1 MSDVLSILDRVAG
14 VARNSGCFGDVD
26 LRDATVR
33 CAAKEAAAEAWYT
46 VQHEAGGWCVSLS
59 TADRWL
65 SESIETDLLHFGDP
79 LEELI
84 EEELVELGGH
94 GPVPPPKH
102 FRADDRSYVFV
113 SRVPDAAGDANH
125 VAGLVGKWLLAYEAA
140 FRSLG
145 DMSGSDEE

>member
-1 MSDVLSILDRVAG
+1 MSDVPAILDRIAG
-14 VARNSGCFGDVD
+14 VARSSGCFGEVE
-26 LRDATVR
+26 LKAAALR

-46 VQHEAGGWCVSLS
+46 VQHEGGGWCVSLS

-84 EEELVELGGH
+84 EEELVELGGL
-94 GPVPPPKH
+94 GPVPAPKH

-113 SRVPDAAGDANH
+113 SRVPDTAGDPNH

-140 FRSLG
+140 FRNLG
-145 DMSGSDEE
+145 DMSGADEE

>member
-14 VARNSGCFGDVD
+14 VARNSGCFGEVD

-79 LEELI
+79 LEELGL
-84 EEELVELGGH
+84 E
-94 GPVPPPKH
+94 
-102 FRADDRSYVFV
+102 
-113 SRVPDAAGDANH
+113 DAWRRDAPEAVKLTTNEVG
-125 VAGLVGKWLLAYEAA
+125 VAE
-140 FRSLG
+140 
-145 DMSGSDEE
+145 

>member
-1 MSDVLSILDRVAG
+1 MSDVLAILDRVAG
-14 VARNSGCFGDVD
+14 VARSSGCFGDIEMKE
-26 LRDATVR
+26 ATLR
-33 CAAKEAAAEAWYT
+33 CAAKDAAAEAWYT
-46 VQHEAGGWCVSLS
+46 VQHEGGGWCVSLS

-94 GPVPPPKH
+94 GPVPAPKH

-113 SRVPDAAGDANH
+113 NRIPLDNGDANH
-125 VAGLVGKWLLAYEAA
+125 VAGHIGKWLLAYEAA
-140 FRSLG
+140 FRNLG
-145 DMSGSDEE
+145 DMAGGDEE

>member
-1 MSDVLSILDRVAG
+1 MSDVLAILDRVAG
-14 VARNSGCFGDVD
+14 VARSSGCFGDVEMKE
-26 LRDATVR
+26 ATLR
-33 CAAKEAAAEAWYT
+33 CAAKDAAAEAWYT
-46 VQHEAGGWCVSLS
+46 VQHEGGGWCVSLS

-94 GPVPPPKH
+94 GPVPAPKH

-113 SRVPDAAGDANH
+113 NRIPLDNGDANH
-125 VAGLVGKWLLAYEAA
+125 VAGHIGKWLLAYEAA
-140 FRSLG
+140 FRNLG
-145 DMSGSDEE
+145 DMAGGDEE